1 MYHIAELI
9 FTVLQ
14 LRVFVY
20 FEAVVF
26 VVSTWLLVMS
36 LFRRDNK

>member
-1 MYHIAELI
+1 MYHIADLI
-9 FTVLQ
+9 LEVLQ

-26 VVSTWLLVMS
+26 VVSLWLLVMS
-36 LFRRDNK
+36 LFRRDS

>member
-9 FTVLQ
+9 FEVLQ

-26 VVSTWLLVMS
+26 VVSLWLLVMS
-36 LFRRDNK
+36 LFRRDNR